1 MSSILVIKNGFRVF
15 ILTGLFLA
23 FNAYAQEA
31 GRVTRSSG
39 KATITTAAN
48 QVKTVA
54 NGDTVNSGDTITT
67 EDDSQVLIRLKDNST
82 MAIRPKS
89 KIIIAEFKFDKQPT
103 DTIKTNVVAGTLR
116 AVSGQIGKGQPD
128 NVKYEANTATIG
140 IRGTDIELA
149 IVPEGSK
156 DRAGVYN
163 YVHDGEV
170 LMALKTGEK
179 VTVTKELTGFTPDK
193 LLPGESR
200 LQVLKDRPAFLVS
213 GGFDALINQLTA
225 PRLPMR

>member
-1 MSSILVIKNGFRVF
+1 MSPLLVVKNSFRLLV
-15 ILTGLFLA
+15 LVGLLLS
-23 FNAYAQEA
+23 FNSYAQEA

-48 QVKTVA
+48 QVKAVA

-82 MAIRPKS
+82 MAIRPK
-89 KIIIAEFKFDKQPT
+89 IAEFKFDNQPT

-149 IVPEGSK
+149 IIPEGSK

-163 YVHDGEV
+163 YVHTGEV
-170 LMALKTGEK
+170 QMALNTGEK
-179 VTVTKELTGFTPDK
+179 VIVTKELTGFTPEK

>member
-1 MSSILVIKNGFRVF
+1 MKA
-15 ILTGLFLA
+15 LA
-23 FNAYAQEA
+23 
-31 GRVTRSSG
+31 
-39 KATITTAAN
+39 K
-48 QVKTVA
+48 
-54 NGDTVNSGDTITT
+54 GDTVNSGDTITT

-89 KIIIAEFKFDKQPT
+89 KIKIAEFKFEKQPT
-103 DTIKTNVVAGTLR
+103 DTIKTNVMAGTLR

-149 IVPEGSK
+149 IIPEGGK

-170 LMALKTGEK
+170 SMALSTGEK

-200 LQVLKDRPAFLVS
+200 LQVLRDRPAFLVS

>member
-1 MSSILVIKNGFRVF
+1 MNLLLIIKNSFRLSIF
-15 ILTGLFLA
+15 TGLLFA

-31 GRVTRSSG
+31 GSVTRSSG
-39 KATITTAAN
+39 KVTITTASN
-48 QVKTVA
+48 QVKA
-54 NGDTVNSGDTITT
+54 LAKGDAVNSGDTITT

-89 KIIIAEFKFDKQPT
+89 KIKIAEFKFEKQPT
-103 DTIKTNVVAGTLR
+103 DTIKTNVMAGTLR

-149 IVPEGSK
+149 IIPEGGK

-170 LMALKTGEK
+170 SMALSTGEK

-200 LQVLKDRPAFLVS
+200 LQVLRDRPAFLVS

>member
-1 MSSILVIKNGFRVF
+1 MSSMASIKNSFRVV
-15 ILTGLFLA
+15 ILAGVLFA
-23 FNAYAQEA
+23 FNAVAQEA

-39 KATITTAAN
+39 KATITSSAK
-48 QVKTVA
+48 QVKPLA
-54 NGDTVNSGDTITT
+54 NGDTINSGDTITT
-67 EDDSQVLIRLKDNST
+67 EEDSQVLIRLKDNST

-103 DTIKTNVVAGTLR
+103 DTIKTNVVSGTLR

-149 IVPEGSK
+149 IIPEGSK

-163 YVHDGEV
+163 YVHAGEV
-170 LMALKTGEK
+170 QMALNTGEK
-179 VTVTKELTGFTPDK
+179 MIITKELTGFTPDK